1 MSNNIIDAKMLA
13 KMFLSGAKNLEAK
26 KEWINELNVFPV
38 PDGDTG
44 TNMTMTIMS
53 AAKEVSNLGDNASME
68 AICKAISSGSLR
80 GARGNSGVILSQLLR
95 GFTKVVKEHD
105 EVNVAILAEAFDK
118 AVETAY
124 KAVLKPKEGTILT
137 VAKGAGEKAHE
148 LAVEGTTDVAY
159 FCEEVIKYAD
169 EVLAKTPEMLPVLK
183 QAGVVDSGG
192 QGLVQVL
199 KGAFDGFLGKEI
211 DLTITEEQVTPGARA
226 KESAQEEVDIK
237 FGYCTEFIVILNKPL
252 NVKQEIDFKGFL
264 ESIGDS
270 IVMVADDEICKVHVH
285 SNDPGLAIQRAL
297 MYGQLSNMKIDNM
310 RMEHRE
316 KLFHENKDGSWAEIE
331 TEINGAAELTPT
343 YKPDDENIP
352 LAGKVEAPAPS
363 EKKEEVKAEPET
375 KTEPEVKEAA
385 PAASE
390 PQMPRKDVGFV
401 TVCAGAGLAE
411 IFRGLGVD
419 YVIEGGQTMNP
430 STADILDAVEKVN
443 ADTVIV
449 LPNNK
454 NIILAANQAAIMSE
468 DDDEEGKK
476 IVVVPSKTVPQGVT
490 AIINYVPDIPVE
502 DNIAAMTEAITTVK
516 TGEVTYAVRD
526 TVIDDVQIRQGDF
539 MGIGDSGI
547 LSVGV
552 DMSDVTFDMLNKM
565 MNDDLELISIYYG
578 DEVEVSDAEALRD
591 RISEKYPQCDVEL
604 QNGGQPIYYY
614 VISAE

>member
-1 MSNNIIDAKMLA
+1 MSKNVIDSKMLS
-13 KMFLSGAKNLEAK
+13 KMFLTGAKNLEAK

-53 AAKEVSNLGDNASME
+53 AAKEVSSLNDSASME
-68 AICKAISSGSLR
+68 EICKAISSGSLR

-95 GFTKVVKEHD
+95 GFTKVVKTND
-105 EVNVAILAEAFDK
+105 ELNVAILADAFDN
-118 AVETAY
+118 AVQTAY
-124 KAVLKPKEGTILT
+124 KAVMKPKEGTILT
-137 VAKGAGEKAHE
+137 VAKGASEKARE
-148 LAVEGTTDVAY
+148 LANENTEDVEV
-159 FCEEVIKYAD
+159 FCSEVIKYAE
-169 EVLAKTPEMLPVLK
+169 EVLAKTPDMLPVLK

-192 QGLVQVL
+192 QGLVEVL
-199 KGAFDGFLGKEI
+199 KGAFDGYLGKEI
-211 DLTITEEQVTPGARA
+211 DLSISEEAVTPAARSKAEATEEA
-226 KESAQEEVDIK
+226 EIK
-237 FGYCTEFIVILNKPL
+237 FGYCTEFIVLLTKPL
-252 NVKQEIDFKGFL
+252 NVKQEIDFKNFL

-316 KLFHENKDGSWAEIE
+316 KLFHENNDGSWAEIK

-343 YKPDDENIP
+343 YLPGDDIP
-352 LAGKVEAPAPS
+352 LGDKVSMDEP
-363 EKKEEVKAEPET
+363 KEEVPSAPH
-375 KTEPEVKEAA
+375 KE
-385 PAASE
+385 
-390 PQMPRKDVGFV
+390 VGFV
-401 TVCAGAGLAE
+401 TVCAGSGLAE

-468 DDDEEGKK
+468 DNNDGKK
-476 IVVVPSKTVPQGVT
+476 IVVVPSKTVPQGIT
-490 AIINYVPDIPVE
+490 AIINYVPDVPVE
-502 DNIAAMTEAITTVK
+502 DNVAAMTEALSTVN

-526 TVIDDVQIRQGDF
+526 TVIDDVQIKQGDY

-547 LSVGV
+547 LSVGGEIA
-552 DMSDVTFDMLNKM
+552 DVTFDMLAKM
-565 MNDDLELISIYYG
+565 MSEDLELISIYYG
-578 DEVEVSDAEALRD
+578 EEVDEKDAESLRD
-591 RISEKYPQCDVEL
+591 RISKEYPGCDVEL
-604 QNGGQPIYYY
+604 QYGGQPIYYY
-614 VISAE
+614 VLSAE